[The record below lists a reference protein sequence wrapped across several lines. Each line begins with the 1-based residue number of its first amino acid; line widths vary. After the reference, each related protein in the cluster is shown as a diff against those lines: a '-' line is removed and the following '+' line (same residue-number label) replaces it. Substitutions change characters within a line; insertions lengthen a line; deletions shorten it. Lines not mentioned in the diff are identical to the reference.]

1 MGGRVK
7 IRKNNF
13 IQSTKHE
20 TETIQCS
27 MQTTHLETNTL
38 VKQFFVSLTLN
49 WRKQK

>member
-13 IQSTKHE
+13 MQGTKHE